1 MAYGE
6 WIYIKIKSASLSRWR
21 RKKKS
26 IKALRECA
34 EKSAFL

>member
-1 MAYGE
+1 VD
-6 WIYIKIKSASLSRWR
+6 IYIYKNKNNLRLSRWR
-21 RKKKS
+21 RKKKKS